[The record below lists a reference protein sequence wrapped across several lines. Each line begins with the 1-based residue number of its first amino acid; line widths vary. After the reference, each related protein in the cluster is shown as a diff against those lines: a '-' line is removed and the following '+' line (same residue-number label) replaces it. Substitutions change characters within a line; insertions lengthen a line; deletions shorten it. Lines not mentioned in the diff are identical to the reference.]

1 VGALEAGGGEVP
13 LGDDREPLW
22 VDQEALAAM
31 VAHFQERGLDL
42 VVDNEHQT
50 LSGHKAPAAGW
61 IKELEARED
70 GLWARMEWTATTRD
84 HLAVREHRYFS
95 PVLRLEDKTR
105 RPLALLAC
113 SPHQHPGN

>member
-1 VGALEAGGGEVP
+1 VRLRPVGEVP

-31 VAHFQERGLDL
+31 AAHFQERGLDL

-50 LSGHKAPAAGW
+50 QSGHKAPAAGW